1 MQSTLVQLRP
11 LFGGCARQI
20 LTTTSDERRQMD
32 RKDVSNIFL

>member
-20 LTTTSDERRQMD
+20 LTTSDERRQMD
-32 RKDVSNIFL
+32 RKDVSEKIFL